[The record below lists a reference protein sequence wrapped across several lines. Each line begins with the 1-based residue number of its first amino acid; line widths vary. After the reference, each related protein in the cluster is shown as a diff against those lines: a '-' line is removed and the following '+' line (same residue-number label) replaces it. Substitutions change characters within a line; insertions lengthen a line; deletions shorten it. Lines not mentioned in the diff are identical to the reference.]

1 MKLTNRIRCMMLL
14 LFRVLCMETIG
25 QTVSHD
31 LWNNTVFHILK
42 DSRGLMWMG
51 GNSVIS
57 FDGISFKEHT
67 METDTYGFGQTGYY
81 ICELDNGLMAT
92 GNRQGLYVTNHKDE
106 CSKVDEQITG
116 VTSIQKLKDGNS
128 SIVAVG
134 CRQGVWFY
142 DANLHQKLGSVLVNK
157 GSVIELENAIVA
169 MATDGKHHQRAR
181 ATPSSCHERC

>member
-1 MKLTNRIRCMMLL
+1 
-14 LFRVLCMETIG
+14 
-25 QTVSHD
+25 
-31 LWNNTVFHILK
+31 
-42 DSRGLMWMG
+42 
-51 GNSVIS
+51 
-57 FDGISFKEHT
+57 

-142 DANLHQKLGSVLVNK
+142 DADLHQKLGSVLVNK

-169 MATDGKHHQRAR
+169 MATDGKHHLWAINNYGTLLHYDSRTSASAGILSR
-181 ATPSSCHERC
+181 VNGSSSFIPAHTVRFVICVPALELRFDV